1 MTSNEQELETIA
13 SATKFEVPNFAL
25 MRETMGGMSK
35 AINALLTNSSGW
47 KGETAAAGKAQ
58 LADMMAV
65 YGKVSEL
72 TTKIEAAVTKANG
85 AVDVAIERLHG
96 LPASAVP
103 SSVLNAVGTSVH
115 FMGIDFP
122 INGAVGKIASL
133 LAAQREQVARDA
145 LDELE
150 RNLDGHRAELRQTTA
165 ELNQLIPNPKNGT
178 GQPGPDDIPAPTGPT
193 VPGGPGGPGGP
204 SGSGPTYR
212 PWSPTPGLEGPG
224 GRAPSIDDPLTSG
237 TVPGTGPTTGTPPW
251 TGMPTP
257 TPTPGPGLGGGIVPG
272 LGGAAGA
279 AGLAAAARVSVG
291 AGGSLG
297 GGAAGAGA
305 AGARLGSGLSGSAG
319 TGVGSAGAGAASG
332 SSAAGAGGRG
342 ASSVMGGGGAGG
354 GAPEKEKRSG
364 LGGLIAPK
372 LEDDEE
378 IGPRSAAADAGG
390 RDS

>member
-1 MTSNEQELETIA
+1 MTSNEQELESIA
-13 SATKFEVPNFAL
+13 SASKFEVPNFAT
-25 MRETMGGMSK
+25 MRETLDGMSK
-35 AINALLTNSSGW
+35 AINALLTNSTGW

-65 YGKVSEL
+65 YGKVGEL
-72 TTKIEAAVTKANG
+72 TLKIEAAVGKANG
-85 AVDVAIERLHG
+85 AVDVAIDRLHG

-115 FMGIDFP
+115 FMGMDFP

-150 RNLDGHRAELRQTTA
+150 RNLDRHRAELRDTTA
-165 ELNQLIPNPKNGT
+165 QLSALMPDQHGT
-178 GQPGPDDIPAPTGPT
+178 GAPPIEVPQPAPTGPT
-193 VPGGPGGPGGP
+193 GGPGGPGTG
-204 SGSGPTYR
+204 GSGPSYR
-212 PWSPTPGLEGPG
+212 PWTPSSGLEGPG

-237 TVPGTGPTTGTPPW
+237 TIPGTGTGTPPW
-251 TGMPTP
+251 TGYPNPGTG
-257 TPTPGPGLGGGIVPG
+257 TVPTPGIGGGGGIVPG

-279 AGLAAAARVSVG
+279 AGLAAAARLGMG
-291 AGGSLG
+291 AGGGAG
-297 GGAAGAGA
+297 GAAAGAGA
-305 AGARLGSGLSGSAG
+305 GA
-319 TGVGSAGAGAASG
+319 AGAASG

-342 ASSVMGGGGAGG
+342 GASVMGGGGAGG